1 MVKCIRVPKP
11 EGNPVRIRLKN
22 ENLLNCD
29 FKIKAEGDFLLIPIL
44 SESFDDYEIVD
55 GDLEAIIHE
64 ETDYRMFLPE
74 EIRDILPNSYD
85 CIGDVIVVKIVDEL
99 LEYKHQIGD
108 ALLKVNKNFRLV
120 LMDGGVKGELRIRDL
135 EPIAG
140 EGESETRHKESGVT
154 MITDPAKVYFNPR
167 LATER
172 MRIASLVKD
181 GETIIDMFAGV
192 APFPLVISKHANPK
206 LIYSI
211 DLNYDAVEYMIR
223 NIHLNKVKNVVP
235 IEGDAS
241 VEIQNLPLADRVI
254 MNLPQIA
261 YQFLS
266 DALSRTKQG
275 GIVHMHR
282 IMERDS
288 VEDDMSKLIEE
299 VKGKGFDCHI
309 EDIKELKTY
318 SPSASVYVVD
328 IIRD

>member
-1 MVKCIRVPKP
+1 MVRCIRVPKK
-11 EGNPVRIRLKN
+11 EGNPVRIRLKD
-22 ENLLNCD
+22 EDKLDCD
-29 FKIKAEGDFLLIPIL
+29 YRIASDGDFLLIPIL
-44 SESFDDYEIVD
+44 SDTFMDYPVED
-55 GDLEAIIHE
+55 AELECIEHTV
-64 ETDYRMFLPE
+64 TDYKLLLPE
-74 EIRDILPNSYD
+74 EVRDKLPNSYD
-85 CIGDVIVVKIVDEL
+85 CIGDVIVVKIDDDLYEIR
-99 LEYKHQIGD
+99 EKIGE
-108 ALLKVNKNFRLV
+108 ALLTVNKNVRLV
-120 LMDGGVKGELRIRDL
+120 LADGGVKGELRIREL

-154 MITDPAKVYFNPR
+154 MITDPSKVYFNPR

-172 MRIASLVKD
+172 MRVASEVKD
-181 GETIIDMFAGV
+181 GEVIIDMFAGV

-223 NIHLNKVKNVVP
+223 NIHLNKVKNIVP
-235 IEGDAS
+235 IEGDAAE
-241 VEIQNLPLADRVI
+241 EIQKLPMADRVI

-266 DALSRTKQG
+266 DALLRTKPG

-282 IMERDS
+282 IMERVDAES
-288 VEDDMSKLIEE
+288 ETSALLEDMCSK
-299 VKGKGFDCHI
+299 GYDCHLSSI
-309 EDIKELKTY
+309 RELKTY